1 MAAQGGAR
9 PDPIEVSGLTGR
21 QAAGRPAPAGTGGGV
36 TAYLRLTRGRFPPAA
51 AAELGGLAQAL
62 AAAMRRLPGHR
73 SYRAA
78 VDRAAGTLV
87 VVSTWDSAEH
97 ARFSRDALGDALTR
111 GQALGIQ
118 LEPPELYEVVEVVAD
133 A

>member
-9 PDPIEVSGLTGR
+9 PDPIEASGLASGQTRG
-21 QAAGRPAPAGTGGGV
+21 QPAPVATGGEGV
-36 TAYLRLTRGRFPPAA
+36 TYLRLTRGRFEPATA
-51 AAELGGLAQAL
+51 HELAGLAQAL
-62 AAAMRRLPGHR
+62 LAAMRRLPGYR
-73 SYRAA
+73 SFRGA

-97 ARFSRDALGDALTR
+97 ARFSREALGDAAAR
-111 GQALGIQ
+111 GQALGVR
-118 LEPPELYEVVEVVAD
+118 LEPPEIYEVVAD